1 MMINKR
7 LINTVP
13 ESKKHIAGN
22 VAAQWISLV
31 GNIIII
37 FTIGRILEALR
48 MNSLTIQQ
56 GVTTA
61 CIFAACVAV
70 RFCCARAAS
79 RESYLASKSVKKT
92 LRELIYRKLLRLGS
106 SYTEKAAT
114 AEVVQASVEGVEQ
127 LETYFGSYL
136 PQFFY
141 SMLSPVTLF
150 IVLSFVSM
158 KAAVVLLLCV
168 PLIPV
173 SIIAVQKFAKK
184 LLAKYWGQYTK
195 MGDSFLENL
204 QGLTTLKVYQ
214 ADEYKHQ
221 EMNKEA
227 EQFRKI
233 TMKVLTMQLNS
244 ITVMDLI
251 AYGGAALGVIFS
263 VLEFKAGNVGFT
275 GCFAIIMLAADFF
288 LPLRALGS
296 FFHVAMNGMAA
307 SDRIFAL
314 LDLPEDEEKEAHIGK
329 EKVIDIEGLS
339 FSYEADRA
347 VLRNIHMSFPEN
359 SFTAI
364 VGESGCGKSTIASL
378 VMGMR
383 SGYEGSIR
391 IGGREITEI
400 SEADIMQN
408 ITLISMGSYIFKGT
422 VRDNLLIGRPDAD
435 EKSMWRALKKV
446 NLADF
451 IKSAG
456 GLEMGISE
464 RGSNLS
470 GGQCQRLA
478 LARALLHD
486 SPVYIFD
493 EATSNIDVESEND
506 IMEVLIKLARTKTVI
521 LISHRLANVV
531 MADKIYV
538 MSEGR
543 IAETGRHET
552 LAAKDGLYA
561 RLWKTQ
567 SELENYGGKEGQYA

>member
-1 MMINKR
+1 
-7 LINTVP
+7 
-13 ESKKHIAGN
+13 
-22 VAAQWISLV
+22 
-31 GNIIII
+31 
-37 FTIGRILEALR
+37 
-48 MNSLTIQQ
+48 
-56 GVTTA
+56 
-61 CIFAACVAV
+61 
-70 RFCCARAAS
+70 
-79 RESYLASKSVKKT
+79 
-92 LRELIYRKLLRLGS
+92 
-106 SYTEKAAT
+106 
-114 AEVVQASVEGVEQ
+114 
-127 LETYFGSYL
+127 
-136 PQFFY
+136 
-141 SMLSPVTLF
+141 
-150 IVLSFVSM
+150 
-158 KAAVVLLLCV
+158 
-168 PLIPV
+168 
-173 SIIAVQKFAKK
+173 
-184 LLAKYWGQYTK
+184 
-195 MGDSFLENL
+195 
-204 QGLTTLKVYQ
+204 
-214 ADEYKHQ
+214 
-221 EMNKEA
+221 
-227 EQFRKI
+227 
-233 TMKVLTMQLNS
+233 
-244 ITVMDLI
+244 MDLI

-275 GCFAIIMLAADFF
+275 GCFVIIMLAADFF

-329 EKVIDIEGLS
+329 EKAIDIEGLS

-347 VLRNIHMSFPEN
+347 VLHNIHMSFPEN

-435 EKSMWRALKKV
+435 EKTMWRALKKV

-543 IAETGRHET
+543 IAETGRHEA